1 VRRIGS
7 GGGGGIVGL
16 TLLGIV
22 AAAEAAVPPRAKVP
36 TLVREQAAKI
46 RGALGR
52 SGDARLSAEQARAI
66 SGGFVSARRDG
77 RLDVLLHAVGTVGD
91 AQADA
96 LARLGV
102 KVLGNSADWK
112 SVPGVALPRPGIVR
126 AAVPYDRIDAVAALP
141 WVAVMR
147 PTIRP
152 ATDAIV
158 SEGVQLHRADVA
170 QAAGLTGAGQK
181 VGAIS
186 GDVDSIAD
194 SIARGELPADV
205 QVLENAGY
213 DDDEG
218 TAMLEIVH
226 DLAPNAKLAFNSTGD
241 TLMDYVDAFHNLV
254 AAGATLITKDI
265 ALDDEPAFQQ
275 GIGATTAESVAR
287 DGVWV
292 SSSAGNLG
300 ARHAPRVAAVG
311 TGRRPD
317 DATGPF
323 TECPSPNAAAPAPDN
338 TVNLRGTDNTYNLN
352 LLAGAAVGVTLQWS
366 EPRAIY
372 PTPGQGGFTDLNLY
386 LMDATG
392 TTCLAVSH
400 AEQGNGVGDTIEQL
414 FYANATGAAQA
425 VRVVV
430 DVAGT
435 SSAVRPPLLDLRWG
449 AFSAGVQTV
458 DPPDRAGSLNPDS
471 NYLGFATSAG
481 AVNASVST
489 DLATVPLESY
499 SAAGPVQ
506 ILTTTRCSGG
516 KPGPCIGRGGPAAK
530 TFGAPN
536 WAAADGVSVSGVG
549 GFGSGTCPAVVQGDC
564 RFFGTSAAAPTAAG
578 VATLVREARGGD
590 VDPTALNSA
599 LTKLA
604 FTRSGS
610 GFGAGVLRA
619 VR

>member
-1 VRRIGS
+1 MQSLCSAASTSRRGRHFGVAGVVS
-7 GGGGGIVGL
+7 LALL
-16 TLLGIV
+16 TIV
-22 AAAEAAVPPRAKVP
+22 ATAGAAVPPRAKVP
-36 TLVREQAAKI
+36 TLVRAQAAKI
-46 RGALGR
+46 RHALRQSGA
-52 SGDARLSAEQARAI
+52 AALSANQARSI
-66 SGGFVSARRDG
+66 SGGFVRARRDG
-77 RLDVLLHAVGTVGD
+77 RLDLLLHATGTVSD
-91 AQADA
+91 TQADE
-96 LARLGV
+96 LARLGG
-102 KVLGNSADWK
+102 KVLDTLA
-112 SVPGVALPRPGIVR
+112 RPGIVR
-126 AAVPYDRIDAVAALP
+126 AAVPYDAIDAVAALP

-147 PTIRP
+147 PAIKP

-186 GDVDSIAD
+186 GDVDSIAA
-194 SIARGELPADV
+194 SIARGELPPDV
-205 QVLENAGY
+205 QVLENAAY

-226 DLAPNAKLAFNSTGD
+226 DLAPNAKLAFNSTGE

-254 AAGATLITKDI
+254 AAGATLITEDI

-287 DGVWV
+287 EGVWV

-300 ARHAPRVAAVG
+300 ARHAPRVEAVG
-311 TGRRPD
+311 SGRGPD
-317 DATGPF
+317 GATGPF
-323 TECPSPNAAAPAPDN
+323 TACPSAPDN

-352 LLAGAAVGVTLQWS
+352 LLPGAATLVTLQWS

-386 LMDATG
+386 LMDAAG
-392 TTCLAVSH
+392 TTCLAVSN
-400 AEQGNGVGDTIEQL
+400 ATQANGVGDTIEQL
-414 FYANATGAAQA
+414 VYENATGTPQP
-425 VRVVV
+425 VRLVV

-435 SSAVRPPLLDLRWG
+435 SSAVRPPLLDLRWR
-449 AFSAGVQTV
+449 ALTAGVQTI

-489 DLATVPLESY
+489 DPATVPLESY

-506 ILTTTRCSGG
+506 ILTTTRCPGS
-516 KPGPCIGRGGPAAK
+516 KPGPCIGRGGQKPN

-536 WAAADGVSVSGVG
+536 WVAADGVSVSGVG
-549 GFGSGTCPAVVQGDC
+549 GFGAGTCPAVGQGDC

-578 VATLVREARGGD
+578 VATLVREAKGGN
-590 VDPTALNSA
+590 VDPRGLNKA

-604 FTRSGS
+604 FRRSGAE
-610 GFGAGVLRA
+610 FGAGVLRA
-619 VR
+619 VP